1 MTRQNIARGTIA
13 NDGTGDTLR
22 DASLKI
28 NQNFVELYQKLG
40 GDSDILMP
48 GISFDSNSIIFEGTS
63 ADSFE
68 TVLTLVNP
76 TADRLIVLPNASG
89 FVILDSA
96 TQTLTNKTL
105 TSAVLTTPRINDTSA
120 DHRYIFAVS
129 ELVADRTI
137 TLPLL
142 SGNDT
147 FVFASHA
154 QTLTNKTLAS
164 PTIVKPK
171 ILVAIDD
178 SAGAEVLAFTSVASA
193 VNEVLITNAA
203 TGTGPVISTTGNDT
217 NINLNL
223 SSKGTGAVRL
233 QTKVA
238 YASET
243 LTTAS
248 PSVSLLVPLTIFN
261 RAGSIAATLTNG
273 TVTGE
278 SKKFVNINT
287 GAATVT
293 PTSFGQGTSFTV
305 NQNGAAEAIWSGSSW
320 YLFGDSNNYVTIT

>member
-1 MTRQNIARGTIA
+1 MTRQNIARGTSA

-40 GDSDILMP
+40 GDSDILMS

-68 TVLTLVNP
+68 TILTIVNP
-76 TADRLIVLPNASG
+76 TADRVVAIPNASG

-96 TQTLTNKTL
+96 TQTLINKTL
-105 TSAVLTTPRINDTSA
+105 TSPILTTPRINDTSA
-120 DHRYIFAVS
+120 DHRYIFAVN

-147 FVFASHA
+147 FVFAAHA
-154 QTLTNKTLAS
+154 QTLTNKTLTT
-164 PTIVKPK
+164 PTITEPK
-171 ILVAIDD
+171 ILIAIDD
-178 SAGAEVLAFTSVASA
+178 SNGAEVLRFSSTASA
-193 VNEVLITNAA
+193 VNEVQVRNAA
-203 TGTGPVISTTGNDT
+203 TGSGPVISAVGDDT

-223 SSKGTGAVRL
+223 ASKGTGAVRV

-238 YASET
+238 YSSET
-243 LTTAS
+243 LTTSTAI
-248 PSVSLLVPLTIFN
+248 SLLVPLTIFN
-261 RAGSIAATLTNG
+261 SSGNISMTLANG

-278 SKKFVNINT
+278 SKKFININT
-287 GAATVT
+287 GTATVT
-293 PTSFGQGTSFTV
+293 PTSYGQGTSFGV
-305 NQNGAAEAIWSGSSW
+305 KQNGVAEAIWGGSNW